1 MTGSSLPVPLTSDP
15 ENSLGEHKRWLYCS
29 HSCGE
34 WEWDSDVYHFHISL
48 VREKRE
54 GIRIHSMSP
63 RSPFLPQSQQESQVG
78 HFGPANMAAKFGR
91 LHSLRKPVLMVV
103 RTVAQRK
110 KSSVLSPWKWGK
122 GQQGHLSIVSRTE
135 SVLQA
140 KRASG
145 KWKKVGSPKLS

>member
-1 MTGSSLPVPLTSDP
+1 
-15 ENSLGEHKRWLYCS
+15 
-29 HSCGE
+29 
-34 WEWDSDVYHFHISL
+34 
-48 VREKRE
+48 
-54 GIRIHSMSP
+54 MSP